1 MKNSL
6 SNLPEVKQRELALIT
21 DLLKKSRGVH
31 MVLLFGSYA
40 RGNYVEDRY
49 VEDGTF
55 YEYISDFDILV
66 ITAYEDAKNNFGIEK
81 KIEKKLGGRIK
92 TRVSLIFHSI
102 KQINEMLEIGNYFF
116 QEIKREGIVLFDTK
130 KYSLKNPKRLTRKEA
145 QEKARDY
152 FDYWFESAFG
162 FFSAFQFGME
172 RSDYLNAA
180 FQLHQATERYYTTI
194 LLVYTDY
201 RPKEHDL
208 FKLEEQVCR
217 CDTRFDIFPRS
228 TEEEKN
234 RFELLRR
241 AYIDA
246 RYKMK
251 EYFITKEDLWYL
263 ASRVEILKERTALI
277 CKEHIENGISA

>member
-1 MKNSL
+1 M
-6 SNLPEVKQRELALIT
+6 LIT
-21 DLLKKSRGVH
+21 ELLQKSRGVE

-40 RGNYVEDRY
+40 RGNFVEDRY

-55 YEYISDFDILV
+55 YEYMSDFDILV

-81 KIEKKLGGRIK
+81 KIEKKLKGRIK

-102 KQINEMLEIGNYFF
+102 KQINEMLEMGNYFF
-116 QEIKREGIVLFDTK
+116 QEIKREGILLFDTK
-130 KYSLKNPKRLTRKEA
+130 KYSLKKPKRLSRKEA
-145 QEKARDY
+145 QEKAQDY
-152 FDYWFESAFG
+152 FDYWFSSAYG

-172 RSDYLNAA
+172 RLDYLNAA

-208 FKLEEQVCR
+208 YKLEEQVGR
-217 CDTRFDIFPRS
+217 CDVRFNVFPRV

-251 EYFITKEDLWYL
+251 EYVITKEDLIYL
-263 ASRVEILKERTALI
+263 ATKVEVLKERTAII
-277 CKEHIENGISA
+277 CKAHI